1 MLLGALT
8 ATCASCGWAAGM
20 MIAHAPARQLG
31 AFEFTRIQL
40 LTSGFTMG
48 MLAAIFGYWQSV
60 SWNEWPAF
68 LLSILVG
75 VILGNLAMVEC
86 LRRGTPRETEL
97 IISLKAPIV
106 ALLAY
111 LYLGETL
118 TLSDMIGG
126 SVVLAGI
133 ALAVTSGKN
142 REQSAPKG
150 HTGAVILFGGLAALS
165 QGIGFLA
172 LKPAMLAG
180 SEPVALSAIRLLGA
194 AFVVSLIALWPF
206 PNTREKATLTPAL
219 LLRTTTPGL
228 IGYCIST
235 TLLLYAFAHIEAG
248 IAAVLGS
255 LSPVLILPMAWIVE
269 GRRPSLQASLGA
281 FLSVFGCAIIVLC

>member
-1 MLLGALT
+1 MLLGALA

-60 SWNEWPAF
+60 SWDEWPAF

-97 IISLKAPIV
+97 I
-106 ALLAY
+106 
-111 LYLGETL
+111 
-118 TLSDMIGG
+118 
-126 SVVLAGI
+126 
-133 ALAVTSGKN
+133 
-142 REQSAPKG
+142 
-150 HTGAVILFGGLAALS
+150 
-165 QGIGFLA
+165 
-172 LKPAMLAG
+172 
-180 SEPVALSAIRLLGA
+180 
-194 AFVVSLIALWPF
+194 
-206 PNTREKATLTPAL
+206 
-219 LLRTTTPGL
+219 
-228 IGYCIST
+228 GYYIST
-235 TLLLYAFAHIEAG
+235 TLLLYALAHIEAG